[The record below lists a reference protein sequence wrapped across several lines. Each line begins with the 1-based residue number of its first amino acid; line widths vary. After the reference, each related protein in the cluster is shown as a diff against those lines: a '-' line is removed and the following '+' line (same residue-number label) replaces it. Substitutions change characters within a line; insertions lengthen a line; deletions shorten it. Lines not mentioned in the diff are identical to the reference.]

1 MKSSG
6 RSDGARAAI
15 RIGGYCVLKKQIVSA
30 RKRAA
35 GSLGTVGAAVV
46 VVVVVLLEE
55 GRARK
60 GFEGCG

>member
-15 RIGGYCVLKKQIVSA
+15 RIGWYCVLKRQIASA

-46 VVVVVLLEE
+46 VVLLERE
-55 GRARK
+55 GLARS
-60 GFEGCG
+60 